1 MLDMNEPQWYVLKT
15 QYGYESIA
23 EESLNKMVELNDDLK
38 DKIFKVVVVRDEVV
52 EERANG
58 KRKTVVKNR
67 FPNYIFIKMI
77 YTKDVLYMVKNCRG
91 VKDFLTDAKKIPLP
105 MTPDEVK
112 RTQLE
117 EVKVEDLKIAVGD
130 TVNIITGP
138 FKDWT
143 GEVVEIK
150 AAEQKVKVNIQ
161 IYGRPTAMDLD
172 FAQVEKI

>member
-58 KRKTVVKNR
+58 KRKTVIKNR

-77 YTKDVLYMVKNCRG
+77 YTKDVWYMVKNCRG

-105 MTPDEVK
+105 MSPEEVK
-112 RTQLE
+112 KTQLE
-117 EVKVEDLKIAVGD
+117 EVKVEDLQIAAGD
-130 TVNIITGP
+130 TVTIISGP
-138 FKDWT
+138 FNGWDA
-143 GEVVEIK
+143 EVISIK
-150 AAEQKVKVNIQ
+150 PEDQKVKVNIQ
-161 IYGRPTAMDLD
+161 IYGRATAMDLD
-172 FAQVEKI
+172 FAQVEKK